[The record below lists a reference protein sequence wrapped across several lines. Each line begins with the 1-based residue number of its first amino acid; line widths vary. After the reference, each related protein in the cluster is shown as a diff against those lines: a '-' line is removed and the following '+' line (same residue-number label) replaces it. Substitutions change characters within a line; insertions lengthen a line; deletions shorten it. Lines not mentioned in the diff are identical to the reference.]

1 MRIDHSKEAHQC
13 VGDSRYVGT
22 KEGGAWPVGVMAD
35 PVGGHGSKE
44 AKVCND
50 QSQHK
55 ADWSV
60 EVTEQEHGRK
70 EGGAWKQEGEEPG
83 KPWRLA
89 EVVRTGPSEQ
99 LGYIM
104 MPVEGGDREGCGKE
118 GGRERRRKI
127 RGGEDG
133 WDDQK

>member
-13 VGDSRYVGT
+13 VGDPRYAGT

-35 PVGGHGSKE
+35 PVGGHGPKE

-55 ADWSV
+55 ADWSI
-60 EVTEQEHGRK
+60 EVTEREHGRK

-83 KPWRLA
+83 KPRRPA
-89 EVVRTGPSEQ
+89 EVVRTGPSEK
-99 LGYIM
+99 LGYIA
-104 MPVEGGDREGCGKE
+104 MPGDREGCGKE
-118 GGRERRRKI
+118 GGR
-127 RGGEDG
+127 GGEG
-133 WDDQK
+133 RGRR